1 MSYPGEDYLEYR
13 GRAIDC
19 LSFDMPQDP
28 TNQDRAMVDKAQ
40 AWAMLALAEAIRE
53 SAFNGSTNVAT
64 RSDLS

>member
-1 MSYPGEDYLEYR
+1 MSFPAEDYLEYR

-28 TNQDRAMVDKAQ
+28 TDQDRALVARAQ

-53 SAFNGSTNVAT
+53 SALN
-64 RSDLS
+64 R